1 MTQKFEQ
8 AVIDGTLDDE
18 LERERVDHLL
28 VDEEKLGM
36 DELEETRLKGHGL
49 PDETG
54 GTRERRH

>member
-8 AVIDGTLDDE
+8 AVIDGTLADE
-18 LERERVDHLL
+18 LERERVDHML

-49 PDETG
+49 PDG
-54 GTRERRH
+54 PRERRH